1 MDMRNILTGQEYE
14 SWLLKYKDIA
24 VDYFHANDIAFKTI
38 DMSASAYNALRLN
51 NKHYMSD
58 IVFESNSDIEEMDFM
73 KKSAANEINL
83 FRRNY
88 LRKHRK
94 ALTEYVSK
102 KLSASENATNTDN
115 YSAEEQLSPTGR
127 TIIKKLS
134 SVIDFSDNNMTSA
147 DDMSSNEREE
157 NARNLIVKKTSDM
170 ARFETSSEIE
180 NEDNAETVFSEAES
194 DETSVIIDEKQIEDS
209 QHSEV
214 AEKISSDVPHT
225 DEAEELGISQL
236 TPASIKELLNNE
248 SAKEKIVR
256 LLMTQ
261 PIKIENLNLSVRSF
275 NCLKRAHVDYLHQI
289 LDYYPDD
296 LFRIRNLGAK
306 SVSELS
312 SVIENKI
319 IEFFSNKNIGPS
331 EFGEVNLQK
340 DEEWSIPELSDECK
354 KSLQKIKNML
364 CNESIKNEIVRL
376 FITKNIPIEK
386 LNLSVRSFNCL
397 NRSGVLYF
405 HQIIDLYPDGF
416 YKIRNLGAKSIEEL
430 ITVVENTVAAYYG
443 VDQAELY
450 SDNFI
455 REKVL
460 SCFDDIGFKG
470 LSYKEIKST
479 FPDEIE
485 DSRIKKSIGKL
496 IAEKKFEYVDFR
508 CYKVYPSV
516 TEVLEKSY
524 LADDDKKII
533 KDRLNGITLEAIA
546 QNMDLTRER
555 VRQRFNKNINKL
567 RVHLKSDYNVS
578 LFDED
583 YYAHLYSVYEGSK
596 ELWHDFINIPA
607 ITIEYLVNTY
617 SKGKNKIESALADAE
632 IDLNLKFK
640 IQDYLNRNKIL
651 LNGVLVEKNRAEI
664 EDFVISKICNDELT
678 YDEFADKFNSYL
690 VENGIKYDEKI
701 YYTEEIHKTRGN
713 RLSASMKC
721 LWKQGEKMRYYDIAA
736 HDYTELL
743 ETLNLE
749 SFQNVEI
756 STLKFI
762 EDYPDVMKKYDIRDQ
777 YELHNLLKK
786 IIDTNDYHDMVFN
799 RQPMIQFGEFDRDKA
814 IYDIFEIVAP
824 VSPEE
829 LAEYVHMEYG
839 YDTMTVMWNYLKF
852 LKKYYHNGIYS
863 IDFKKIPDSRAEIFK
878 ENLPEDFYY
887 VAEIKKLYAEIF
899 ADADIEEINP
909 RSLKTIGFNVYSK
922 YALQNHTSLHEY
934 FKYLLTK
941 DDIYNIA
948 DYRNTYGQIMMYY
961 QTVLE
966 LKKDFEI
973 FAFEK
978 DQMITFKR
986 LSKIGISKQNLI
998 DYCDYVYDFV
1008 EDETYFTIESLN
1020 NAGFTAE
1027 IYDLGFDN
1035 YFYAN
1040 ILAMSEKFAY
1050 AQIFGK
1056 IVLYKGNSKSE
1067 ISKKM
1072 FILEL
1077 LSNYDYVD
1085 IDEFKD
1091 DCADLFGM
1099 NITDRYEITNAVNGT
1114 EFYYDS
1120 IMERIYRNKE
1130 VYYSEFED

>member
-1 MDMRNILTGQEYE
+1 MEMRNILNGQEYE
-14 SWLLKYKDIA
+14 SWLSKYKDIA
-24 VDYFHANDIAFKTI
+24 VDYFYANDIAFKTM

-51 NKHYMSD
+51 DKHYMSD
-58 IVFESNSDIEEMDFM
+58 IVFESNSDIEKMDFM
-73 KKSAANEINL
+73 KKSAADEINL

-94 ALTEYVSK
+94 ALTEYVAK
-102 KLSASENATNTDN
+102 KLSATEDANND
-115 YSAEEQLSPTGR
+115 SAEEQLSTAGR

-134 SVIDFSDNNMTSA
+134 AVAGFSDNNMPTDNDISA
-147 DDMSSNEREE
+147 KEMAE
-157 NARNLIVKKTSDM
+157 NARNLIVKKISGI
-170 ARFETSSEIE
+170 AQFETSSEIE
-180 NEDNAETVFSEAES
+180 NEAAEKTDTVLTEATSDEIATIIDKKQVEDIQTSEAAENS
-194 DETSVIIDEKQIEDS
+194 NSNIPQAGMSEDID
-209 QHSEV
+209 V
-214 AEKISSDVPHT
+214 
-225 DEAEELGISQL
+225 SQL
-236 TPASIKELLNNE
+236 TPAVIKELLHNA
-248 SAKEKIVR
+248 SAKEKIIQI
-256 LLMTQ
+256 LMNQ
-261 PIKIENLNLSVRSF
+261 PIEIEKLGLSGRSR
-275 NCLKRAHVDYLHQI
+275 NCLKRDHVDYLHQ
-289 LDYYPDD
+289 LLSFYPDNF
-296 LFRIRNLGAK
+296 LIIRNLGAK
-306 SVSELS
+306 SVIELR

-319 IEFFSNKNIGPS
+319 IEFFSNKDIDSN
-331 EFGEVNLQK
+331 EFEEVNLQK
-340 DEEWSIPELSDECK
+340 EEDWAIPELSDECK
-354 KSLQKIKNML
+354 KALQKIKNML

-376 FITKNIPIEK
+376 FMSKNISIGK

-430 ITVVENTVAAYYG
+430 LSVVENTVAAYYG
-443 VDQAELY
+443 VNQTELY

-470 LSYKEIKST
+470 LSFKEMKSA
-479 FPDEIE
+479 FPEEIE
-485 DSRIKKSIGKL
+485 DSRIKNTIGKL
-496 IAEKKFEYVDFR
+496 IADKKLEYVDFR

-516 TEVLEKSY
+516 TEVLEQSC
-524 LADDDKKII
+524 LPDDDKKIVN
-533 KDRLNGITLEAIA
+533 DRLNGITLEAVA
-546 QNMDLTRER
+546 QDMGLTRER
-555 VRQRFNKNINKL
+555 VRQRFHKNIEKL
-567 RVHLKSDYNVS
+567 KRQLISDYNVS

-596 ELWHDFINIPA
+596 ELWHDFLNIPS
-607 ITIEYLVNTY
+607 ITIEYLTNTY

-640 IQDYLNRNKIL
+640 IQNYLNRNKIL
-651 LNGVLVEKNRAEI
+651 LDGVFVEKNRVDI
-664 EDFVISKICNDELT
+664 EDFIMSKICNDELSFDAFSEK
-678 YDEFADKFNSYL
+678 YNSYL
-690 VENGIKYDEKI
+690 EENGIPYDEKI
-701 YYTEEIHKTRGN
+701 YYTEELRRTRGN
-713 RLSASMKC
+713 RLAASMKC
-721 LWKQGEKMRYYDIAA
+721 LWKHGEKMRYYDIAA

-749 SFQNVEI
+749 SFQNIEI

-799 RQPMIQFGEFDRDKA
+799 RQPVIQFGEFDRDKA

-824 VSPEE
+824 VTAEE
-829 LAEYVHMEYG
+829 LAEYLNMEYG
-839 YDTMTVMWNYLKF
+839 YEKSTMITNCLKV
-852 LKKYYHNGIYS
+852 LSQYYHNGIYS
-863 IDFKKIPDSRAEIFK
+863 IDFKKIPDSRVTVFK
-878 ENLPEDFYY
+878 EMLTEDFYY
-887 VAEIKKLYAEIF
+887 VSEIKKLYAEMF
-899 ADADIEEINP
+899 ADADVEEINP

-948 DYRNTYGQIMMYY
+948 DYRNTYGQITMYS

-986 LSKIGISKQNLI
+986 LSKIGISKKDLI
-998 DYCDYVYDFV
+998 DYCDCVYDFV

-1020 NAGFTAE
+1020 NAGFSAE
-1027 IYDLGFDN
+1027 IYELGFDS
-1035 YFYAN
+1035 YFYSN
-1040 ILAMSEKFAY
+1040 ILAMSEKFTY

-1072 FILEL
+1072 FILEQL
-1077 LSNYDYVD
+1077 ANYDYVD
-1085 IDEFKD
+1085 MDEFIN

-1099 NITDRYEITNAVNGT
+1099 NITDRYDITRAVNGT
-1114 EFYYDS
+1114 EYYYDS

-1130 VYYSEFED
+1130 IYYSEFDD